1 MEASFGRRG
10 PAINPVRSI
19 VSEAES
25 DIYID
30 SAARPPCQDHAER
43 RAGRSSERN
52 ANGWDAMASAAK
64 ATSSAGIDDPPRD
77 DRVLAQLVGMMSALL
92 ASRERSKVI
101 LLLVGLVVVVGATA
115 YAQIVL
121 NAWNQPFYDA
131 LSRKDVPAFLAQL
144 GVFAEVAGALLV
156 LNVAQAWLNQKSKL
170 ILRKRLVEDLTAEWL
185 APLRAVRL
193 LQAGEI
199 GENPD
204 QRIHEDARHLTE
216 LSTELGIG
224 LLQSTLLLVSFVGV
238 LWVLSDNMVV
248 MIAGRAYVAPGYMVW
263 CALIYSGIVAL
274 ASWRVGRP
282 LINLNTARYAREAQ
296 FRFSLV
302 RVNEEIEGVTLDGGE
317 ADEKERLD
325 WVLGGVV
332 QVFEQI
338 VLATTWLTSVT
349 AGFGWLAIVAPIL
362 VAAPSYFYGDMTFGR
377 LMMVI
382 GAFNQVQ
389 QALGWFSNN
398 FSGIADWRATL
409 RRVVSFRATLLTIDK
424 LGESHSH
431 IELDGRHQDSIILD
445 ELWIAMP
452 DGRLSLTESHL
463 EVKPGDRVLI
473 TGDRDAERAL
483 FQAIAGLWPWGG
495 GCIRRPHRQSMAFM
509 PTPGYA
515 PPGTL
520 REALAYPH
528 PPHTFDDARI
538 REAFAVVGLEHFATQ
553 LDENER
559 WDRRLS
565 DNDKQCLAMA
575 RILLQKPR
583 WVVLNRALAALDPDV
598 ARRIAATFQNH
609 MADVGVI
616 YIGPLPNGHG
626 HFPRVIE
633 LVLDPQGPRFEP
645 SVSLGAGR

>member
-1 MEASFGRRG
+1 MA
-10 PAINPVRSI
+10 
-19 VSEAES
+19 
-25 DIYID
+25 
-30 SAARPPCQDHAER
+30 
-43 RAGRSSERN
+43 RAG
-52 ANGWDAMASAAK
+52 K
-64 ATSSAGIDDPPRD
+64 ATPNAGNGATPTEDS
-77 DRVLAQLVGMMSALL
+77 LAAQLMGLAAALL
-92 ASRERSKVI
+92 ASRQRRKVI
-101 LLLVGLVVVVGATA
+101 LLLVALVAVVGATA
-115 YAQIVL
+115 YAQILL

-131 LSRKDVPAFLAQL
+131 LSRKDVSAFIVQL
-144 GVFAEVAGALLV
+144 GVFAELAGVLLV
-156 LNVAQAWLNQKSKL
+156 LNVAQAWLNLKSKI
-170 ILRKRLVEDLTAEWL
+170 ILRKRLVEDLVAEWL

-216 LSTELGIG
+216 LSTDLGIG
-224 LLQSTLLLVSFVGV
+224 LLQSSVLLLSFVGV
-238 LWVLSDNMVV
+238 LWILSDRMVFT
-248 MIAGRAYVAPGYMVW
+248 IAGHVFVAPGYMVW
-263 CALIYSGIVAL
+263 CALLYSGVASL
-274 ASWRVGRP
+274 LSWRVGRQ
-282 LINLNTARYAREAQ
+282 LIHLNAERYAREAQ
-296 FRFSLV
+296 FRFALV

-325 WVLGGVV
+325 WIVRGIV

-338 VLATTWLTSVT
+338 VLATTWLTCVT

-362 VAAPSYFYGDMTFGR
+362 VAAPSYFYGAMTFGK
-377 LMMVI
+377 LMMVV

-389 QALGWFSNN
+389 QALGWYANN

-409 RRVVSFRATLLTIDK
+409 LRVVSFRTTLLTIDK
-424 LGESHSH
+424 LGEGQSR
-431 IELDGRHQDSIILD
+431 IELDGRHEESIVID
-445 ELWIAMP
+445 ELWIATP
-452 DGRLSLTESHL
+452 DGSLALSEPHL
-463 EVKPGDRVLI
+463 EVKPGDHVLI
-473 TGDRDAERAL
+473 TGERDAERAL

-495 GCIRRPHRQSMAFM
+495 GRIARPHRRSMAFM

-528 PPHTFDDARI
+528 PPQTYDDARI
-538 REAFAVVGLEHFATQ
+538 REAFAVVGLEHFAPM

-575 RILLQKPR
+575 RVLLQRPR
-583 WVVLNRALAALDPDV
+583 WVVLNRALAALDPEV
-598 ARRIAATFQNH
+598 AQRVASAFEQH

-626 HFPRVIE
+626 RFPRVVN
-633 LVLDPQGPRFEP
+633 LVLDPQGPRFKP
-645 SVSLGAGR
+645 SVKTELADQSQAAAVTAR